1 MRDIAA
7 NVTWTPVS
15 EPDLMLVHVVAAKVV
30 VEAAAEAAAAAP
42 TAAPGA
48 PAEPEVLK
56 KGKTDKEGDDK
67 DKSKK

>member
-1 MRDIAA
+1 MKDIAA
-7 NVTWTPVS
+7 NVSWTPVS

-30 VEAAAEAAAAAP
+30 VEPTADAAAT
-42 TAAPGA
+42 TAAPPA
-48 PAEPEVLK
+48 AAAEPEVMK